1 MDESGGRGQP
11 RSGND
16 ESAEPHEGLP
26 PRATDPA
33 PADEQPTDE
42 HGPASARPTR
52 GPEPAVP
59 TAPAATPGNDSAPP
73 RPTAADAAPD
83 PRTADP
89 APAGAGDKAPEAGPD
104 AAPPRAAAETPRPT
118 PAPAEGEGDGSPEA
132 GPNPDRASA
141 ASPYTA
147 PARAEGDGDDA
158 PEAGTHGDGPHAAP
172 ARAGG
177 GGGGSPETGTH
188 PDRAHVDGPRAVAG
202 DTRVASASSAPGQGA
217 GGGSPETGT
226 HPDRAHVD
234 GPRAVAGDTGVA
246 SASSAPGQGAG
257 GGSPEADAHPD
268 RACADGPRAA
278 AGDAGVAPAPS
289 APGQGDGGGS
299 PEAGTHPDRAYAG
312 DQHAAP
318 AAGRPEADRHAAP
331 AAGRPAADPLR
342 KAPDHA
348 PDAGDAQRREQP
360 AAPGPVPGHP
370 NHRPETPAHG
380 DRPLAHSADGKGP
393 APQRPEPRGGLLM
406 GRPFGVP
413 VYVAPSWFLVAALIT
428 WVFGGQLERVL
439 PELGAARYLVSLFF
453 AVAFYASVLVHELA
467 HTVAALRFKL
477 PVRRI
482 QLQFFGG
489 VSEIE
494 KEAETPGREF
504 VLAFVGPLLSLVL
517 AGAFYA
523 AAQTVEPGTVPGVL
537 LAGLMISNLIV
548 AAFNLLPGLPLDGG
562 RMLRAVVWKI
572 TGKPMTG
579 TVAAAWVGR
588 ALAVSVLIGLPLL
601 TQSGALGTDAA
612 DNVGMDTVLD
622 ALLAAILAA
631 IIWTGAGNSLRMARL
646 REHLPE
652 LRARA
657 LTRRAVPVETDTPL
671 SEALRRANAAGAR
684 ALVVVDADGQPLS
697 LVREAAIVGVP
708 EHRRPWVAVSG
719 LAQDLTDGMRV
730 SAELSGEELLDALR
744 ATPATEYLVVEE
756 TGEIYGVLSAAD
768 VERAFVKA
776 MARPS

>member
-1 MDESGGRGQP
+1 MDESGGRGRPQ
-11 RSGND
+11 SDND
-16 ESAEPHEGLP
+16 ESAERHAGPAD
-26 PRATDPA
+26 RAAEPT

-42 HGPASARPTR
+42 HPFTPDQPTPGPEPTRPATPADTPTTPADAVRDESAADRPTR
-52 GPEPAVP
+52 SDETPTRPAEPAASRP
-59 TAPAATPGNDSAPP
+59 PAGDPPG
-73 RPTAADAAPD
+73 RAADENPHTTPARPDTDVPRAA
-83 PRTADP
+83 P
-89 APAGAGDKAPEAGPD
+89 APADRHDGD
-104 AAPPRAAAETPRPT
+104 TP
-118 PAPAEGEGDGSPEA
+118 EGD
-132 GPNPDRASA
+132 
-141 ASPYTA
+141 
-147 PARAEGDGDDA
+147 
-158 PEAGTHGDGPHAAP
+158 
-172 ARAGG
+172 
-177 GGGGSPETGTH
+177 
-188 PDRAHVDGPRAVAG
+188 
-202 DTRVASASSAPGQGA
+202 
-217 GGGSPETGT
+217 
-226 HPDRAHVD
+226 
-234 GPRAVAGDTGVA
+234 
-246 SASSAPGQGAG
+246 
-257 GGSPEADAHPD
+257 
-268 RACADGPRAA
+268 
-278 AGDAGVAPAPS
+278 
-289 APGQGDGGGS
+289 
-299 PEAGTHPDRAYAG
+299 THPDRAYASG
-312 DQHAAP
+312 PHSAP
-318 AAGRPEADRHAAP
+318 VAGRPETDRPHTAHTPAP
-331 AAGRPAADPLR
+331 AADDQHRAQQPPAPGHRPAP
-342 KAPDHA
+342 
-348 PDAGDAQRREQP
+348 
-360 AAPGPVPGHP
+360 
-370 NHRPETPAHG
+370 G
-380 DRPLAHSADGKGP
+380 DRHLAHSADGKGP

-517 AGAFYA
+517 AGIFYA
-523 AAQTVEPGTVPGVL
+523 AVQTVEPGTVPGVL

-572 TGKPMTG
+572 TGKPMKG
-579 TVAAAWVGR
+579 TIAAAWVGR
-588 ALAVSVLIGLPLL
+588 VLAISVLIGLPLL
-601 TQSGALGTDAA
+601 TQSGALGTDAV

-657 LTRRAVPVETDTPL
+657 LTRRAVPVESDTPL

-684 ALVVVDADGQPLS
+684 ALVVVDPDGKPLS

>member
-1 MDESGGRGQP
+1 MDESGGSGQP
-11 RSGND
+11 RSGNQEPAQHHAGPTAPTTDPTHPDEAGTPATPDTDSAEPGNPPQNTAADQAPRAETSPVNPPARDAEAADATEEAPATETATSPTDIPETGGD
-16 ESAEPHEGLP
+16 ESA
-26 PRATDPA
+26 
-33 PADEQPTDE
+33 AD
-42 HGPASARPTR
+42 
-52 GPEPAVP
+52 
-59 TAPAATPGNDSAPP
+59 APAARETEDE
-73 RPTAADAAPD
+73 RAALDAPD
-83 PRTADP
+83 ARETAGEQPP
-89 APAGAGDKAPEAGPD
+89 ADT
-104 AAPPRAAAETPRPT
+104 PPTGVPQT
-118 PAPAEGEGDGSPEA
+118 
-132 GPNPDRASA
+132 NPDR
-141 ASPYTA
+141 PF
-147 PARAEGDGDDA
+147 
-158 PEAGTHGDGPHAAP
+158 
-172 ARAGG
+172 
-177 GGGGSPETGTH
+177 
-188 PDRAHVDGPRAVAG
+188 AHSGMAK
-202 DTRVASASSAPGQGA
+202 
-217 GGGSPETGT
+217 
-226 HPDRAHVD
+226 
-234 GPRAVAGDTGVA
+234 
-246 SASSAPGQGAG
+246 
-257 GGSPEADAHPD
+257 
-268 RACADGPRAA
+268 
-278 AGDAGVAPAPS
+278 
-289 APGQGDGGGS
+289 
-299 PEAGTHPDRAYAG
+299 
-312 DQHAAP
+312 
-318 AAGRPEADRHAAP
+318 GRP
-331 AAGRPAADPLR
+331 
-342 KAPDHA
+342 
-348 PDAGDAQRREQP
+348 
-360 AAPGPVPGHP
+360 
-370 NHRPETPAHG
+370 
-380 DRPLAHSADGKGP
+380 
-393 APQRPEPRGGLLM
+393 PQRPKEPGGGLLM

-517 AGAFYA
+517 AGLFYVA
-523 AAQTVEPGTVPGVL
+523 MQPVEPGTVPGVL

-572 TGKPMTG
+572 TGKPMSG
-579 TVAAAWVGR
+579 TIAAAWVGR

-601 TQSGALGTDAA
+601 TQSGALGSNAE
-612 DNVGMDTVLD
+612 DNVGMDTVMD

-652 LRARA
+652 LRARN

-671 SEALRRANAAGAR
+671 SEALRRANEAGAR
-684 ALVVVDADGQPLS
+684 ALVVVDADGEPLS

-730 SAELSGEELLDALR
+730 SAELAGEDLLDTLR

>member
-1 MDESGGRGQP
+1 MSP
-11 RSGND
+11 R
-16 ESAEPHEGLP
+16 
-26 PRATDPA
+26 
-33 PADEQPTDE
+33 
-42 HGPASARPTR
+42 RP
-52 GPEPAVP
+52 EE
-59 TAPAATPGNDSAPP
+59 TAPASESGANAGSGVSPRRPEETASASESDANAGSGVSP
-73 RPTAADAAPD
+73 RRPDEAAPASESD
-83 PRTADP
+83 VNGGSGVPSR
-89 APAGAGDKAPEAGPD
+89 
-104 AAPPRAAAETPRPT
+104 R
-118 PAPAEGEGDGSPEA
+118 AEGVAPVQRPGSDS
-132 GPNPDRASA
+132 GTSA
-141 ASPYTA
+141 ASPG
-147 PARAEGDGDDA
+147 PGD
-158 PEAGTHGDGPHAAP
+158 AAP
-172 ARAGG
+172 AR
-177 GGGGSPETGTH
+177 H
-188 PDRAHVDGPRAVAG
+188 PGDDSDGAHAGPR
-202 DTRVASASSAPGQGA
+202 TL
-217 GGGSPETGT
+217 
-226 HPDRAHVD
+226 AHS
-234 GPRAVAGDTGVA
+234 GPAKN
-246 SASSAPGQGAG
+246 P
-257 GGSPEADAHPD
+257 PP
-268 RACADGPRAA
+268 
-278 AGDAGVAPAPS
+278 
-289 APGQGDGGGS
+289 
-299 PEAGTHPDRAYAG
+299 
-312 DQHAAP
+312 
-318 AAGRPEADRHAAP
+318 
-331 AAGRPAADPLR
+331 
-342 KAPDHA
+342 
-348 PDAGDAQRREQP
+348 QRRE
-360 AAPGPVPGHP
+360 
-370 NHRPETPAHG
+370 
-380 DRPLAHSADGKGP
+380 S
-393 APQRPEPRGGLLM
+393 PRGGFLM

-428 WVFGGQLERVL
+428 WVFGGQLDRVL

-517 AGAFYA
+517 SGLFYLA
-523 AAQTVEPGTVPGVL
+523 MQPVEPGTVPGVL

-572 TGKPMTG
+572 TGRPMSG
-579 TVAAAWVGR
+579 TIAAAWVGR

-601 TQSGALGTDAA
+601 TQSGALGSTAE
-612 DNVGMDTVLD
+612 DNVGMDTVTD

-652 LRARA
+652 LRARN

-684 ALVVVDADGQPLS
+684 ALVVVDSDGNPLS

-719 LAQDLTDGMRV
+719 LAQELTDGMRV
-730 SAELSGEELLDALR
+730 SAELAGEDLLDALR

-776 MARPS
+776 MARPAP

>member
-1 MDESGGRGQP
+1 M
-11 RSGND
+11 GNGPHPPTTD
-16 ESAEPHEGLP
+16 AEP
-26 PRATDPA
+26 
-33 PADEQPTDE
+33 
-42 HGPASARPTR
+42 
-52 GPEPAVP
+52 
-59 TAPAATPGNDSAPP
+59 TPGTPATSG
-73 RPTAADAAPD
+73 TDAS
-83 PRTADP
+83 
-89 APAGAGDKAPEAGPD
+89 
-104 AAPPRAAAETPRPT
+104 PT
-118 PAPAEGEGDGSPEA
+118 P
-132 GPNPDRASA
+132 
-141 ASPYTA
+141 
-147 PARAEGDGDDA
+147 
-158 PEAGTHGDGPHAAP
+158 GTPAAP
-172 ARAGG
+172 AT
-177 GGGGSPETGTH
+177 P
-188 PDRAHVDGPRAVAG
+188 
-202 DTRVASASSAPGQGA
+202 
-217 GGGSPETGT
+217 
-226 HPDRAHVD
+226 
-234 GPRAVAGDTGVA
+234 
-246 SASSAPGQGAG
+246 
-257 GGSPEADAHPD
+257 ADPT
-268 RACADGPRAA
+268 
-278 AGDAGVAPAPS
+278 APS
-289 APGQGDGGGS
+289 APDAPGLRQAPSAEGTPGAGQAGVQGDGDAGALAPSGQADTSGPGRPDTPRDDDARTPGSSGQGDTPDPTGPPPAPHPT
-299 PEAGTHPDRAYAG
+299 PEPHEP
-312 DQHAAP
+312 H
-318 AAGRPEADRHAAP
+318 E
-331 AAGRPAADPLR
+331 
-342 KAPDHA
+342 
-348 PDAGDAQRREQP
+348 
-360 AAPGPVPGHP
+360 
-370 NHRPETPAHG
+370 HRS
-380 DRPLAHSADGKGP
+380 LAHSGNEGGGADGGKRP
-393 APQRPEPRGGLLM
+393 PRRTPEPRGGLLM

-517 AGAFYA
+517 SGVFYLA
-523 AAQTVEPGTVPGVL
+523 LLPVEPGTVPGVL

-572 TGKPMTG
+572 TGKPMSG

-601 TQSGALGTDAA
+601 TQSGALGATAE
-612 DNVGMDTVLD
+612 DNVGMDTVTD

-652 LRARA
+652 LRARN

-684 ALVVVDADGQPLS
+684 ALVVVDPDGTPLS

-730 SAELSGEELLDALR
+730 SAELAGEDLLDALR

-756 TGEIYGVLSAAD
+756 TGAIYGVLSAAD

>member
-16 ESAEPHEGLP
+16 ESAERHAGP
-26 PRATDPA
+26 PARSTDPT
-33 PADEQPTDE
+33 PADER
-42 HGPASARPTR
+42 PASEGRFP
-52 GPEPAVP
+52 PEPDDD
-59 TAPAATPGNDSAPP
+59 APAATSPRPGAHPGSDDRPSPQPPVATDSAQDQAPDTGDHPSGQTPGRPADSMTHQNPDGPQPSPGQPDSPAGSRAPQGQADSAAGSQTLPGQADSPVGSRAPLGQADSAAGSQAPP
-73 RPTAADAAPD
+73 ARDGSAAGSHTPSGQAGTAAGSQTP
-83 PRTADP
+83 PTQ
-89 APAGAGDKAPEAGPD
+89 AGSEAGSQVVRGRTESADGRQVPPGSAESADGPAQQSTPGPSGD
-104 AAPPRAAAETPRPT
+104 ARA
-118 PAPAEGEGDGSPEA
+118 DGS
-132 GPNPDRASA
+132 G
-141 ASPYTA
+141 
-147 PARAEGDGDDA
+147 
-158 PEAGTHGDGPHAAP
+158 
-172 ARAGG
+172 
-177 GGGGSPETGTH
+177 
-188 PDRAHVDGPRAVAG
+188 
-202 DTRVASASSAPGQGA
+202 SAPGYGEA
-217 GGGSPETGT
+217 DGRRSPE
-226 HPDRAHVD
+226 DD
-234 GPRAVAGDTGVA
+234 
-246 SASSAPGQGAG
+246 
-257 GGSPEADAHPD
+257 
-268 RACADGPRAA
+268 
-278 AGDAGVAPAPS
+278 
-289 APGQGDGGGS
+289 
-299 PEAGTHPDRAYAG
+299 THPDRAYAG
-312 DQHAAP
+312 GPHPAP
-318 AAGRPEADRHAAP
+318 ARGKPDAESRPTAP
-331 AAGRPAADPLR
+331 
-342 KAPDHA
+342 A
-348 PDAGDAQRREQP
+348 PDADGPHRRP
-360 AAPGPVPGHP
+360 
-370 NHRPETPAHG
+370 RPPAHT
-380 DRPLAHSADGKGP
+380 DAKGH
-393 APQRPEPRGGLLM
+393 APQRPPERRGGLLM

-517 AGAFYA
+517 AGVFYGA
-523 AAQTVEPGTVPGVL
+523 VQTVEPGTVPGVL

-562 RMLRAVVWKI
+562 RMLRAVVWKL
-572 TGKPMTG
+572 TGKPMSG

-588 ALAVSVLIGLPLL
+588 VLAVSVLIGLPLL
-601 TQSGALGTDAA
+601 TQSGALGSDAV

-657 LTRRAVPVETDTPL
+657 LTRRAVPVEPQTPL
-671 SEALRRANAAGAR
+671 SEALRRANSAGAR
-684 ALVVVDADGQPLS
+684 ALVVVDTNGRPVS
-697 LVREAAIVGVP
+697 LVREAAIAGVP

-719 LAQDLTDGMRV
+719 LAQELTDGMRV
-730 SAELSGEELLDALR
+730 SAELSGEALLDALR
-744 ATPATEYLVVEE
+744 AAPATEYLVVEE